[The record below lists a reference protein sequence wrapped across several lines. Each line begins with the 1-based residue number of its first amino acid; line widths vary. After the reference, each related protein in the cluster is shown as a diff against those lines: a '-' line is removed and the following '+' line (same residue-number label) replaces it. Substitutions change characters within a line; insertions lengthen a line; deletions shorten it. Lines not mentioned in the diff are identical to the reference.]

1 MVTTTADERP
11 LPTMQRAWWIVPAL
25 VAALAVI
32 GILGVG
38 MLNRDRAQ
46 VLSGPAPDFT
56 LTTFDGQEVTL
67 SELQGKPV
75 IINFWASWC
84 VECDK
89 EMTLLEQIHQKYEG
103 EVIMLG
109 VAYSDVEPKAR
120 EYLAQYD
127 ITYMAGQDL
136 GSRISDAYRIKGVPE
151 TFFID
156 REGNVHYLKIGPIEE
171 PELEGIIGQL
181 LSE

>member
-11 LPTMQRAWWIVPAL
+11 LPAVRRAWWIIPAL

-32 GILGVG
+32 AILGIG

-89 EMTLLEQIHQKYEG
+89 EMTLLEQIHQKYDG
-103 EVIMLG
+103 EVVMLG
-109 VAYSDVEPKAR
+109 IAYSDVEPKAR
-120 EYLAQYD
+120 DYLAQYG

-151 TFFID
+151 TFFIGRD
-156 REGNVHYLKIGPIEE
+156 GTVQGLKIGPIEQ
-171 PELEGIIGQL
+171 PELEGWIGQL

>member
-1 MVTTTADERP
+1 MVTTSADETTLVPVR
-11 LPTMQRAWWIVPAL
+11 RAWWIVPAL
-25 VAALAVI
+25 AGALVVL
-32 GILGVG
+32 GILGIG

-56 LTTFDGQEVTL
+56 LTTFDGEQVTL
-67 SELQGKPV
+67 SDLQGKPV

-89 EMTLLEQIHQKYEG
+89 EMTLLEQIHQKYDG
-103 EVIMLG
+103 EVVMLG
-109 VAYSDVEPKAR
+109 IAYSDVEPKAR
-120 EYLAQYD
+120 DYLAQYG
-127 ITYMAGQDL
+127 ITYLAGQDL

-156 REGNVHYLKIGPIEE
+156 REGNVHYLKIGPIEQ
-171 PELEGIIGQL
+171 PELEGVIRQL

>member
-1 MVTTTADERP
+1 MATTTLDDRAVSPVRRP
-11 LPTMQRAWWIVPAL
+11 WWIIPT
-25 VAALAVI
+25 LAGAFVVI
-32 GILGVG
+32 GILMVG

-46 VLSGPAPDFT
+46 VLDGPAPDFT
-56 LTTFDGQEVTL
+56 LSTFDGEEVTL
-67 SELQGKPV
+67 SELRGKPV

-89 EMTLLEQIHQKYEG
+89 EMTLLEQTHQKYEG

-109 VAYSDVEPKAR
+109 IAYSDVEPKAR
-120 EYLAQYD
+120 EYLAQYG
-127 ITYMAGQDL
+127 ITYTAGQDL

-156 REGNVHYLKIGPIEE
+156 REGNVHYLKIGPIEQ
-171 PELEGIIGQL
+171 PELEAVIRQL
-181 LSE
+181 LAK